1 VTALAV
7 GEPLELHVVAVV
19 ADAATIQLMHRTLD
33 TSGDRL
39 TVATDLAEGL
49 ARAASEVPDVVL
61 VDVAL
66 GKNAGLAVVHH
77 VRAIS
82 PGVQVYAL
90 ARAEHLALGAQAV
103 ALGGTGVLMMPL
115 SGDELL
121 TALSD
126 VRTRRAEREVRV
138 RLEREAAASRR
149 GVSVVTQVAEI
160 AEARNRRD
168 AAERLAR
175 LLVDSAGAK
184 RALVYLPAGEGSRQL
199 MRVSTAGNVPESPAF
214 CDDMEVLSWAA
225 EASLEVIRLTVR
237 NEHMG
242 LVLLGGAPRRGVVE
256 PFPFVE
262 LMAAQ
267 AATAL
272 ALIGEREKSHR
283 GAMKDPSSSA
293 YTFAYF
299 VDVAGREIDKARR
312 HGRRFALA
320 TLSIEPGVEEPAGVE
335 PDGLVGDRRPSAGLA
350 DAGTTQV
357 PSEPLPSTERA
368 NDRPSSDF
376 LHPRE
381 PSVEVAERVLS
392 VVRDTDVLARVD
404 ETEFYL
410 LLPETGGM
418 GAHTCRRR
426 ILRQIGRARG
436 QRQAPGPTFELTVG
450 VATFPHDGSDLSQ
463 LLRVAKHRA
472 DASRNSV
479 VRRLRLD
486 RLALGDL
493 VDALFWNLNDVAG
506 TRDSGCELPRSVELP
521 IMDLVGLAVAAV
533 DEAARG
539 GAVRVVATQH
549 SGMCIGS
556 AVRTALGTADDEI
569 RFDAVDVSH
578 VPGCGDLEALGI
590 IAEHGAYSLVG
601 RLERS
606 VVRAVHA
613 ADPVFA
619 DLLVQRLGEA
629 AGVRLVD

>member
-1 VTALAV
+1 VTVLAV

-19 ADAATIQLMHRTLD
+19 ADASTIQLMHRTLD

-126 VRTRRAEREVRV
+126 VRTRRAEREVRM

-175 LLVDSAGAK
+175 LLVESAGAK

-225 EASLEVIRLTVR
+225 DAGLEVIRLTVR
-237 NEHMG
+237 KEHMG

-335 PDGLVGDRRPSAGLA
+335 TGLA
-350 DAGTTQV
+350 DAGTSHV

-368 NDRPSSDF
+368 SDQPSSDF

-436 QRQAPGPTFELTVG
+436 QRQASGPTFELTVG

-479 VRRLRLD
+479 VRRMRLD

-493 VDALFWNLNDVAG
+493 VDALFWKLGDITGAHDG
-506 TRDSGCELPRSVELP
+506 GCDLPRSVELP

-556 AVRTALGTADDEI
+556 AVRTALSAADDEV